1 MFNSYHEEHRQRSAS
16 IKHTRTQALKGYVC
30 SIKSPS
36 SFLELLKLG
45 ELPMEF
51 AVKQLFRLL
60 TPWHRQ
66 AKQPGLA
73 ALGRTKHPRGREAA
87 SRVRVPPTTSLLHP
101 PPQPPLCLKTK
112 QKTKKKREK
121 IILRAQ
127 PKHTNPPPPEP
138 TLRCP
143 PDK

>member
-1 MFNSYHEEHRQRSAS
+1 MFNSYHEEHKQRSAS
-16 IKHTRTQALKGYVC
+16 IKHTRTRALTGYVC

-73 ALGRTKHPRGREAA
+73 APGRTKLLRGREAA
-87 SRVRVPPTTSLLHP
+87 SRVRVPPTTNLLHP
-101 PPQPPLCLKTK
+101 PPQPSLCLKTN
-112 QKTKKKREK
+112 QKTKKKRENHPARSAK
-121 IILRAQ
+121 THKPPPPR
-127 PKHTNPPPPEP
+127 TNPPLPP
-138 TLRCP
+138 
-143 PDK
+143 